1 MNKLVCTVFIIVF
14 LFKTQ
19 TVFSNN
25 LIYDVNN
32 IQVTGKINNDLDS
45 RKLIEVAFQKAFIVF
60 VDKTLLSED
69 AVGLHKTK
77 TQIIKDLIFTYQ
89 IVKIERNKKKE
100 SILTLNIKFDRKKIN
115 NFLSIQGIS
124 YADISNI
131 SLTVLPILIK
141 EKNIYIYSDNF
152 FYNNW
157 KKRETGKEISNL
169 NLIDYNLALQNIEDL
184 QYINNNKENLELID
198 VKKIISL
205 NEEKNYVFLIIY
217 FSEGKFRAYIK
228 SFIDNKKIDKKINLK
243 VYSDDKIKSYNETI
257 ILLKNEINQI
267 WKRNNLIDVNT
278 PSFLDLLL
286 EVSKPHDYLKLISS
300 LDSIELIENY
310 SVLEMTNKYIKIRIK
325 YRGKVNR
332 IKDKLLNKKINIQ
345 IADNVWKIKL
355 IK

>member
-1 MNKLVCTVFIIVF
+1 
-14 LFKTQ
+14 
-19 TVFSNN
+19 
-25 LIYDVNN
+25 
-32 IQVTGKINNDLDS
+32 
-45 RKLIEVAFQKAFIVF
+45 
-60 VDKTLLSED
+60 
-69 AVGLHKTK
+69 
-77 TQIIKDLIFTYQ
+77 
-89 IVKIERNKKKE
+89 
-100 SILTLNIKFDRKKIN
+100 
-115 NFLSIQGIS
+115 
-124 YADISNI
+124 
-131 SLTVLPILIK
+131 
-141 EKNIYIYSDNF
+141 
-152 FYNNW
+152 
-157 KKRETGKEISNL
+157 
-169 NLIDYNLALQNIEDL
+169 LIDYNLALENIEDL

-243 VYSDDKIKSYNETI
+243 VYSDDKIKSYNEAI
-257 ILLKNEINQI
+257 ILLKDEINQI
-267 WKRNNLIDVNT
+267 WKRNNLIDVST

-300 LDSIELIENY
+300 LDSMELIENY